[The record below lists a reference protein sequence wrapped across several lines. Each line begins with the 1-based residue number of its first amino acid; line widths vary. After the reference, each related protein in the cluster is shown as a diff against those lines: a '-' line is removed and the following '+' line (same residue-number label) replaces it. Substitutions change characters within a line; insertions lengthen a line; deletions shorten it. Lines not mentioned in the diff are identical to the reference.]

1 MKILT
6 EFKNRKVV
14 HQELFEERII
24 IVTASKANGFESEKY
39 STFICNKRLDI
50 LSDDTH
56 SAETESVE
64 ALVELT
70 KKTISQF
77 V

>member
-24 IVTASKANGFESEKY
+24 IVTVSKSDGYQPERY
-39 STFICNKRLDI
+39 STFICNKSFDI

-56 SAETESVE
+56 SDGAENIESSVKC
-64 ALVELT
+64 A
-70 KKTISQF
+70 KRTIEQF
-77 V
+77 M